1 MQASQMTSFG
11 NVDISLLLQQEGAR
25 KVMNHLQFQ
34 PEFIERTIATLFGGG
49 SLPIAP
55 PAYVSTAVA
64 PTVVATSAPSSKV
77 SKAEKPKRKY
87 TKGAQGSAW
96 SDFAKAHR
104 AEVTAQ
110 VKGDG
115 TEAKKVAGEVGK
127 RLGAMWKQAKE
138 NPKSGENTPP
148 SAPSSPKVAP
158 APAPQVEE
166 KTVMLDLGSGEVECT
181 VKGTEVWNGGKQIG
195 TVSGEGEDEEYS
207 IFEEEEE

>member
-1 MQASQMTSFG
+1 MPQMTSFG

-25 KVMNHLQFQ
+25 KVMNHLKFQ
-34 PEFIERTIATLFGGG
+34 PDFIERTIATLFGGG
-49 SLPIAP
+49 SLPITP

-77 SKAEKPKRKY
+77 SKADKPKRKY

-104 AEVTAQ
+104 AEVTVQ
-110 VKGDG
+110 VKADG
-115 TEAKKVAGEVGK
+115 TASKQVAGEVGK
-127 RLGAMWKQAKE
+127 RLGAMWKEAKE

-148 SAPSSPKVAP
+148 SEPEITSVMSAP
-158 APAPQVEE
+158 APAPTE
-166 KTVMLDLGSGEVECT
+166 KTVMLDLGEGEVECT
-181 VKGTEVWNGGKQIG
+181 VKGTGVWHGGKQIG

-207 IFEEEEE
+207 IFEEEE

>member
-1 MQASQMTSFG
+1 
-11 NVDISLLLQQEGAR
+11 
-25 KVMNHLQFQ
+25 MNHLQFQ
-34 PEFIERTIATLFGGG
+34 PDFIERTLATLFGGASG
-49 SLPIAP
+49 TTTSTLPTSIA
-55 PAYVSTAVA
+55 SA

-96 SDFAKAHR
+96 ADFAKSHR
-104 AEVTAQ
+104 AEITAQ
-110 VKGDG
+110 VKEEGV
-115 TEAKKVAGEVGK
+115 EAKKVAGEVGK
-127 RLGAMWKQAKE
+127 RLGALWKQAKE

-207 IFEEEEE
+207 IFEEEEEQAKNPKKEAKK

>member
-1 MQASQMTSFG
+1 MTSFG
-11 NVDISLLLQQEGAR
+11 GLDQLSSILQMEGAR

-34 PEFIERTIATLFGGG
+34 PDFIERTLTTLFGGD
-49 SLPIAP
+49 SIPTAP
-55 PAYVSTAVA
+55 PAYAPTATA

-77 SKAEKPKRKY
+77 SKADKPKRKY

-96 SDFAKAHR
+96 ADFAKSHR
-104 AEVTAQ
+104 AEITAQ
-110 VKGDG
+110 VKEEGV
-115 TEAKKVAGEVGK
+115 EAKKVAGEVGK
-127 RLGAMWKQAKE
+127 RLGALWKQAKE

-166 KTVMLDLGSGEVECT
+166 KTVMLDLGEGEVECT
-181 VKGTEVWNGGKQIG
+181 IKGTEVWFGGKQIG
-195 TVSGEGEDEEYS
+195 EVSEGEEGEEYS

>member
-1 MQASQMTSFG
+1 MTSFG

-34 PEFIERTIATLFGGG
+34 PDFIERTIATLFGGG
-49 SLPIAP
+49 ASLPIAP

-104 AEVTAQ
+104 AEVTSQ

-148 SAPSSPKVAP
+148 SEPESTSVMRAP
-158 APAPQVEE
+158 APTE
-166 KTVMLDLGSGEVECT
+166 KTVMLDLGEGEVECT

-195 TVSGEGEDEEYS
+195 TVSGEEGSEEYS
-207 IFEEEEE
+207 IFEEDEEGSGGWA